1 LLLWINGQLPVHY
14 YERPADIGMR
24 PVQCPERLAE
34 GMLGKQYQCSQ
45 AVQCP
50 ELPADIGLVAVQQR
64 W

>member
-1 LLLWINGQLPVHY
+1 
-14 YERPADIGMR
+14 MR

-34 GMLGKQYQCSQ
+34 GMLGKQYRCSQ

-64 W
+64 